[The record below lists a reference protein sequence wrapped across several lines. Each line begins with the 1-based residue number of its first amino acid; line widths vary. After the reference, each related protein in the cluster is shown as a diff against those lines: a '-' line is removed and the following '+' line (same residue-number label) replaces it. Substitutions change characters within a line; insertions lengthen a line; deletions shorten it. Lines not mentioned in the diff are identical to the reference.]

1 MMQCMLDESI
11 GIDPKVLRNALGHFA
26 TGVTIVTAQT
36 EQGPVGITVNSFASV
51 SLDPALVLWSID
63 RNGSRYDMFRY
74 AEHYA
79 IHVLRAQQSD
89 LAFKIVKNAR
99 DFGDLDLVGGEHDVP
114 IIPQC
119 LAVFECQQTEVYRG
133 GDHDIILG
141 EVKRLRTL
149 EGDGLGFFKGQMM
162 TVKS

>member
-1 MMQCMLDESI
+1 
-11 GIDPKVLRNALGHFA
+11 
-26 TGVTIVTAQT
+26 
-36 EQGPVGITVNSFASV
+36 
-51 SLDPALVLWSID
+51 
-63 RNGSRYDMFRY
+63 MFRY

-79 IHVLRAQQSD
+79 IHVLRAQQGD
-89 LAFKIVKNAR
+89 LAFKIVKNVR
-99 DFGDLDLVGGEHDVP
+99 DFGDLDLVGGEYGVP

-119 LAVFECQQTEVYRG
+119 LAVFECQQTEVYQG